1 MTGAASGGVWVGG
14 LAWGGGVD
22 RAVGASRARGSVQGS
37 GLALAFLWSRIPR
50 TTYLVSLVSDGGL
63 SVRCCGG

>member
-1 MTGAASGGVWVGG
+1 MRRAEACGSVGWRG
-14 LAWGGGVD
+14 GGGVD

-50 TTYLVSLVSDGGL
+50 APRTLYPLYPMAG
-63 SVRCCGG
+63 